1 MECHPGVPAR
11 WVILLPQ
18 NPVLPHQHIS
28 ELMYLQPGNR
38 GWGSQK
44 VWGEVVVTGKA
55 VFWMVLV
62 EFQHGWNVFL
72 VAGLQRG

>member
-18 NPVLPHQHIS
+18 NPRLPHQCIS

-44 VWGEVVVTGKA
+44 KLGGSR
-55 VFWMVLV
+55 
-62 EFQHGWNVFL
+62 GYRIGCFL
-72 VAGLQRG
+72 VGPG